1 MKKLIKQKKINEG
14 ERSKEKDNMKR
25 RRGKYIWDGR
35 TGEREINNDTL
46 FDVANKLL
54 GLWN

>member
-25 RRGKYIWDGR
+25 RRGKYI
-35 TGEREINNDTL
+35 
-46 FDVANKLL
+46 
-54 GLWN
+54 